1 MNEEDHLPERKSD
14 LLHPEISKKKLPD
27 FLAIRQYNEPAQS
40 MSNYSVW
47 ESSKNMTSRRQSL
60 GLGPPAAVS
69 PFFEDIRL
77 ASRKNTFVPVASD
90 QRLVKF
96 TQENTA
102 DPFPKKAQFGHSLEG
117 KMPELRRGR
126 DMKNDLFFRKDIFN
140 PRFGNPT
147 DGASCLS

>member
-14 LLHPEISKKKLPD
+14 LHHPEISKKKLPD
-27 FLAIRQYNEPAQS
+27 FLAIGQNNEPAQS
-40 MSNYSVW
+40 ITNYSGW
-47 ESSKNMTSRRQSL
+47 ASSKNMMSRRQSL
-60 GLGPPAAVS
+60 GLPPPASTS
-69 PFFEDIRL
+69 PFFEDIRR
-77 ASRKNTFVPVASD
+77 ASRKHTFMPVASD
-90 QRLVKF
+90 KRLVKF

-102 DPFPKKAQFGHSLEG
+102 DPFPKKAEFGDSLAG